1 MSGVLNKSSRIGLVA
16 IVTLWLVWLVPQFMG
31 DYRLYKKIEQPGT
44 EPSSVPIPISQVV
57 DTKPIILAD
66 LYLMGKPE
74 TPAIEP
80 IKKFEELEETR
91 LDLRLRG
98 VFASQGPLLGGAVID
113 TGSKEPGFFQI
124 GDLIAENITLAGL
137 EGQAVIID
145 RNGKREKL
153 SFDKSIVE
161 FAGFQR
167 TKNNKFVPLP
177 EEPQHLTVTLAQKS
191 STPVQAQQSLADR
204 LSILRKK

>member
-1 MSGVLNKSSRIGLVA
+1 
-16 IVTLWLVWLVPQFMG
+16 MG
-31 DYRLYKKIEQPGT
+31 DYGLYKNIEQPGAD
-44 EPSSVPIPISQVV
+44 PSSVPIPIAQVA
-57 DTKPIILAD
+57 DAKPIILAE

-74 TPAIEP
+74 KLTVEP
-80 IKKFEELEETR
+80 IKKFDELEETR

-98 VFASQGPLLGGAVID
+98 LFASQGPLLGGAVIE

-153 SFDKSIVE
+153 SFDKSLVQ
-161 FAGFQR
+161 FGGFQR
-167 TKNNKFVPLP
+167 AKNNNFVPLP
-177 EEPQHLTVTLAQKS
+177 TEPQQAAVTLAQKS
-191 STPVQAQQSLADR
+191 STPVQAQKTLADR
-204 LSILRKK
+204 LSVLRKKYHGKK